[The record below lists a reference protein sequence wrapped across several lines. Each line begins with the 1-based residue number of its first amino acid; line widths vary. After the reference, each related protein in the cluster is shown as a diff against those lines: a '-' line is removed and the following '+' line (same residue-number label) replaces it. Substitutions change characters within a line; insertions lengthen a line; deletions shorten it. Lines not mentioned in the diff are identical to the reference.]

1 MPNSRSSYMAK
12 KAAVDDGGSVTF
24 TPPFGCNI
32 WQLRFMTPNTAGAF
46 ISVSTIDEDGD
57 AIEIDGSPFDV
68 DAGDFDTLGDLE
80 ITIDSS
86 NPSVIVEPD
95 GFEPEWVKCKAYRSL
110 DDVTSGGTYST
121 TLGVS

>member
-1 MPNSRSSYMAK
+1 MANSRTAYMAK

-24 TPPFGCNI
+24 TPPFGCNT

-46 ISVSTIDEDGD
+46 ISVSMVDEDGD
-57 AIEIDGSPFDV
+57 KIEVDGSPFDV
-68 DAGDFDTLGDLE
+68 DKGDFDALGDLE
-80 ITIDSS
+80 ITVDSS

-95 GFEPEWVKCKAYRSL
+95 GFEPDVKCKAYRSL